1 MLAHLMCHNTVG
13 AQEVAAVETSE
24 KEKKKGFHTVYTRRV
39 VAAKIKDDKSWPRQT
54 TCRNRFVT
62 CFLPVKD

>member
-24 KEKKKGFHTVYTRRV
+24 KEKRKVFIQY
-39 VAAKIKDDKSWPRQT
+39 
-54 TCRNRFVT
+54 
-62 CFLPVKD
+62 LPVGR